1 MGNACRKAPPS
12 ESVVIV
18 SPYANYTVLLD
29 YHIWPVD
36 PTYRLTENDVK
47 IGFEYCK
54 KPSTWKLYLD
64 TTMRDANSLSTYL
77 TQDSCLR
84 SLKLN
89 TSVSNILVEL
99 TPVRRFGSFTGTVK
113 WTSVNIP
120 VEDVHSALEVWFDY
134 TTALRGINIPGTNL
148 GSYAVLKNV
157 KSTV

>member
-18 SPYANYTVLLD
+18 PPYANYTVLLD
-29 YHIWPVD
+29 YHIWCVD
-36 PTYRLTENDVK
+36 HTYRLTENDVK

-148 GSYAVLKNV
+148 SSYAVLKNV